1 MFFSLTICICF
12 HKAVTHISHQC
23 GLASAASG
31 EEGDDEEDCDWISCK
46 DEVEIS
52 NSVEH
57 SYIGK
62 IFHDKAKKEA
72 DGSPNPF
79 ATGTVVDIMRNVDE
93 EDLHLYFKYFNHEAT
108 DGKQPTDSEED
119 EDKWGYTGCA
129 EMLKTGRGASF
140 TWPHLRAA
148 A

>member
-1 MFFSLTICICF
+1 MAAARG
-12 HKAVTHISHQC
+12 HSHE
-23 GLASAASG
+23 S
-31 EEGDDEEDCDWISCK
+31 
-46 DEVEIS
+46 
-52 NSVEH
+52 
-57 SYIGK
+57 
-62 IFHDKAKKEA
+62 DKAKKEA

-148 A
+148 V